1 MQTNLVTQ
9 LKILSTVEVISS
21 IEYTLVIFTYPIL
34 KFWGS
39 IYLYKEGWGG
49 GGGGERFSI
58 YITTGKSRG
67 IFCSFPI
74 LNSREY

>member
-21 IEYTLVIFTYPIL
+21 IEYTLLIFTYPIL

-39 IYLYKEGWGG
+39 IYLYKEGWW
-49 GGGGERFSI
+49 GGERFSI
-58 YITTGKSRG
+58 YITIGKSRG
-67 IFCSFPI
+67 IFCSFHI